1 MVLGA
6 ALAILPLGVASS
18 ARAGTASAGREVF
31 AFFTAGGS
39 DYMLQSADYSTLTTV
54 AFIGVDALADGTLE
68 TSRDGV
74 VTTQWAAWT
83 SDWMNEVITKAHAG
97 GCKVVLTV
105 KRFAW
110 SAADRALTTELLSS
124 ADARANLAVE
134 IADAVIARG
143 VDGVNLDFEPIPT
156 AVKDDFVTFVRLL
169 RQELDE
175 RQAGLFLTFDAT
187 AHIANYRIAELTA
200 EGAADAVFVMGYPF
214 KSSGSKKTG
223 ANSPLD
229 GVKYGLPETVDA
241 YLARTSADKVIL
253 GLPYYGYEWSTETK
267 LLHSSTR
274 PIGPTYGYPN
284 SRPIGSAISSPT
296 ICTAVGNA
304 CPARIARDMR
314 SSASGICFSNAR
326 IRRFR
331 WRARRNQGT
340 IASRKAPR
348 QEKISGRASS
358 RGTRKP
364 IEARTTVL
372 ATSCATVRV
381 VPEVLT

>member
-1 MVLGA
+1 MVLSA
-6 ALAILPLGVASS
+6 VVVIVPLGLVSS
-18 ARAGTASAGREVF
+18 ARASTTSQAREVF
-31 AFFTAGGS
+31 AFFTASAS
-39 DYMLQSADYSTLTTV
+39 DYMLESADYSTLTTV

-68 TSRDGV
+68 TSRDGA
-74 VTTQWAAWT
+74 VTSQWAAWT
-83 SDWMNEVITKAHAG
+83 SDWMNDVITKAHTA
-97 GCKVVLTV
+97 GCKVVLTI

-110 SAADRALTTELLSS
+110 SAAERALTTELLSS
-124 ADARANLAVE
+124 ADARANLAEE

-187 AHIANYRIAELTA
+187 ARIANYRIADLTA

-214 KSSGSKKTG
+214 KSSGSKRTG

-241 YLARTSADKVIL
+241 YLARTTADKVIL

-274 PIGPTYGYPN
+274 PVGPTYGSPN
-284 SRPIGSAISSPT
+284 SRPIGSAID
-296 ICTAVGNA
+296 VG
-304 CPARIARDMR
+304 IAN
-314 SSASGICFSNAR
+314 G
-326 IRRFR
+326 RRWDAQQLVAWTR
-331 WRARRNQGT
+331 WRY
-340 IASRKAPR
+340 
-348 QEKISGRASS
+348 RA
-358 RGTRKP
+358 
-364 IEARTTVL
+364 
-372 ATSCATVRV
+372 CATCPLTWRQLYYDDTQSLGLKYDMIIERDLAGVGFFKIGNDAGH
-381 VPEVLT
+381 PELNDLLSQKFGTH

>member
-1 MVLGA
+1 MRRVFTAMVIGA
-6 ALAILPLGVASS
+6 VLVTVPLGLASS
-18 ARAGTASAGREVF
+18 AQASTDSEGREVF
-31 AFFTAGGS
+31 AFFTPNAS
-39 DYMLQSADYSTLTTV
+39 EYMLESADYSTLTTV
-54 AFIGVDALADGTLE
+54 AFFGVDALADGTLE
-68 TSRDGV
+68 TTRDGA

-83 SDWMNEVITKAHAG
+83 SDWMDEVIAKAHAA

-110 SAADRALTTELLSS
+110 SAAERALTTALLSN
-124 ADARANLAVE
+124 ADTRAHLAEE

-156 AVKDDFVTFVRLL
+156 DVKYDFVTFVRLL

-187 AHIANYRIAELTA
+187 AHIANYRIADLTA

-214 KSSGSKKTG
+214 KSSGSKHAG

-241 YLARTSADKVIL
+241 YLARTSVDNVIL

-267 LLHSSTR
+267 YLHSATR

-284 SRPIGSAISSPT
+284 SKPIGSAIDFA
-296 ICTAVGNA
+296 TAKG
-304 CPARIARDMR
+304 
-314 SSASGICFSNAR
+314 
-326 IRRFR
+326 RRWDAQQLVAWTR
-331 WRARRNQGT
+331 WRYQA
-340 IASRKAPR
+340 
-348 QEKISGRASS
+348 
-358 RGTRKP
+358 
-364 IEARTTVL
+364 
-372 ATSCATVRV
+372 CATCPFTWRQLYYDDTQSLGLKYDMIIERDLAGVGLFKIGNDAGH
-381 VPEVLT
+381 PELNDLLTQRFGSH